1 MSKKIKYIVAIFI
14 ITLCSILFFNVNVA
28 DAVINFSG
36 YNSNYFNGGNRNKW
50 SSNMPSSLY
59 PIYTIIDD
67 TANSGF
73 LYFCREKGGGLRL
86 YTKPDSY
93 NGTPVIYGKPIDLV
107 GDGTTGVTIEG
118 TKYTTYNSAV
128 TNLETNLST
137 VEDKIIEVIGTL
149 QGNYKAFITGEGY
162 DNGFTENATEVLA
175 YTELKNGAGTT
186 INSSDIGQGYYLNN
200 AGTDISGTITGV
212 KLATKPTYS
221 VAENGDNKEVTNTV
235 ASYIMSAGKNWR
247 EIQDFGKGNYQT
259 TESDTTDIYDQQ
271 EALWLHKDTYG
282 EIYNIGDTYS
292 TTNTALYEEA
302 IAYKAFIDTVQQY
315 GYNPTI
321 TLQSSTPT
329 IIVNKN
335 DGTFTVGPYVANYL
349 NTNASY
355 NNRFSYIE
363 DMYIIDQ
370 NGNRIENVTIIK
382 SNGSGLEQYPSHGET
397 FFVKFSSATNP
408 TNITV
413 GADFAYL
420 KTTYAKYNELT
431 GSGNIVNWIGTMNI
445 ACNSGEFANQTEET
459 LAMDG
464 VYSGSEMISKG
475 YKLLN
480 GNDPVSNLNY
490 RITTGYWT
498 DIHYEIALKNNGTYQ
513 AQAAAE
519 VIATTRTWERVPRKA
534 TTSVKISM
542 QVGGKV
548 FVDVASGK
556 ETAVDGIYKSN
567 VDKAMPGVTVHLFSK
582 NSGKEIASTIT
593 DTNGQYV
600 FKGLNVLDQYYV
612 RFDYNGQ
619 YYEPTYYTT
628 PSNTGDYKNTSNGTD
643 YAETRVKL
651 NLRFASIGSSPE
663 NYDTRVGYDNQYER
677 DQIINSNY
685 NKTFSKMQLLGY
697 ELNSEG
703 KYVKTR
709 EAIIDSYCSKCNN
722 NQSHTTTE
730 DCYKTFGNLTPKY
743 RNANVQ
749 TLSELEKQMV
759 QYVKDCKIYSW
770 TKNNGTNLNNN
781 TDDSLNYYPLSNILV
796 LTNNGANVDVDTTTG
811 NVSTLNGINTA
822 IKIDEKSQYINQGYK
837 ERQEADVA
845 LREDVYTAKIEI
857 NGKYEDYIYRQREGK
872 TTEAEEKGW
881 EIGARIQD
889 GYYGTLYSR
898 EIYPSDYQFKVSDY
912 GKEFSGKY
920 NKTIEDELNIYVTYE
935 LKVMNRSMSIRTRID
950 EIVHYY
956 DSDYE
961 YIPNR
966 SYILL
971 PNGTKIENNSMKA
984 SNTSKYSSNT
994 TTNLNG
1000 YQTMYI
1006 AGLDGTYLDAGQT
1019 AKIYLTFRI
1028 KKDTINNQQWLKL
1041 DENAETA
1048 QAIGLGKESISE
1060 INGYSTLY
1068 KAGTEIPNIGKV
1080 GTNEVAGIVDV
1091 DSNPGNLNPNDVP
1104 KDGKIK
1110 YENFEDDT
1118 DKAPNLRVILY
1129 RGKDNA
1135 RIITGYVWED
1145 ERNLINNSQA
1155 TATGNG
1161 IRDDKETLINGVTV
1175 ELVELMDNGTEHIWR
1190 TYEYGTGT
1198 ANETKP
1204 IINVGKVVENY
1215 KFEGKTSGT
1224 YAFKSF
1230 VPGNYIVRF
1239 KYGDTVKT
1247 VLGNNSEATN
1257 ALIGKYGLSDNLK
1270 KLLNDV
1276 SYNGQD
1282 YKSTLY
1288 QTGLRT
1294 YNGKNTSKQYNYDIA
1309 KGDTALVSD
1318 AKDLY
1323 NIRLQVIDYSDGEIR
1338 NKFGELLASYTSI
1351 LVHNN
1356 PNADKNIIK
1365 AYLDEFMKYT
1375 AMTAETGIINMQVE
1389 YNTTTTANN
1398 SNNNKTTYHLANL
1411 DLGLEERPKA
1421 QIEINKDVKNLK
1433 ITLADGTV
1441 LFDATASADN
1451 LLWQPNPFSGAYE
1464 NNLMY
1469 IRTPREYGL
1478 VQPTMDQELMH
1489 GATVRITYEIT
1500 AKNIGEADYK
1510 EEQFYYTG
1518 KVGNKNTIV
1527 TTNAIQLVDYIPNN
1541 IQYYEV
1547 DNKDYWT
1554 VITAKELVDKG
1565 LVNAVFKEKL
1575 EKFNT
1580 IVTTTKTNT
1589 ALYPA
1594 IYTEKV
1600 AKNKANS
1607 VSVPI
1612 VLTQL
1617 ITAENKTA
1625 DLTYNNMV
1633 ELVAHSNTVGRKMAY
1648 SVPGSQ
1654 DPTQSKPGEIDAD
1667 VSTVRI
1673 LPPFGVILTYVIIAV
1688 ITIAGA
1694 AIIAGGIIFI
1704 KKKVLTK

>member
-1 MSKKIKYIVAIFI
+1 MSKKIKLIITTVFILFI
-14 ITLCSILFFNVNVA
+14 ILGIGTSSQAYTPAGFFPQREG
-28 DAVINFSG
+28 S
-36 YNSNYFNGGNRNKW
+36 
-50 SSNMPSSLY
+50 
-59 PIYTIIDD
+59 YT
-67 TANSGF
+67 
-73 LYFCREKGGGLRL
+73 YYCKQKGGGLRFFSGSL
-86 YTKPDSY
+86 SSTESQKHYTPITVNDSSTMEEYRLKINEILLEVKSEVANKVEQLGAQYKAYKIPNSNFNGNFGSEPQFGWIEEVHSVGLDTNSGRYGQEQLLSIVRGKYLATTPNYTKDKDYNVSY
-93 NGTPVIYGKPIDLV
+93 NKT
-107 GDGTTGVTIEG
+107 
-118 TKYTTYNSAV
+118 
-128 TNLETNLST
+128 
-137 VEDKIIEVIGTL
+137 
-149 QGNYKAFITGEGY
+149 
-162 DNGFTENATEVLA
+162 A
-175 YTELKNGAGTT
+175 YILT
-186 INSSDIGQGYYLNN
+186 
-200 AGTDISGTITGV
+200 
-212 KLATKPTYS
+212 
-221 VAENGDNKEVTNTV
+221 
-235 ASYIMSAGKNWR
+235 AGKNWLPT
-247 EIQDFGKGNYQT
+247 QYDKSNYQIT
-259 TESDTTDIYDQQ
+259 NSDNATEQDIQYALWKDKDFNEGQNWNYERINLYQ
-271 EALWLHKDTYG
+271 EAVEYEDF
-282 EIYNIGDTYS
+282 YNKYVK
-292 TTNTALYEEA
+292 N
-302 IAYKAFIDTVQQY
+302 
-315 GYNPTI
+315 GYNNNELKINLNT
-321 TLQSSTPT
+321 QTPT
-329 IIVNKN
+329 IIVNKLT
-335 DGTFTVGPYVANYL
+335 GTYIVGPYVMTYPDDP
-349 NTNASY
+349 
-355 NNRFSYIE
+355 RFSFVE
-363 DMYIIDQ
+363 DMYVRDQNNNIIDVKVISEK
-370 NGNRIENVTIIK
+370 GNKYPR
-382 SNGSGLEQYPSHGET
+382 SGES
-397 FFVKFSSATNP
+397 FFVEFSYNQNP
-408 TNITV
+408 TKISLC
-413 GADFAYL
+413 AKFAYL
-420 KTTYAKYNELT
+420 EEVKAKYERMVANNTPIYRYEGRVYAVTDRDTSRYVVSDNGGIPYTQLPGEWQLQFKDYNKTNPEARYKEVINYKVLYAKEIKLINTELT
-431 GSGNIVNWIGTMNI
+431 YNAQTPGKIYDGDKSRNWNI
-445 ACNSGEFANQTEET
+445 S
-459 LAMDG
+459 
-464 VYSGSEMISKG
+464 SE
-475 YKLLN
+475 
-480 GNDPVSNLNY
+480 
-490 RITTGYWT
+490 
-498 DIHYEIALKNNGTYQ
+498 
-513 AQAAAE
+513 
-519 VIATTRTWERVPRKA
+519 
-534 TTSVKISM
+534 VKSTAFIDISM
-542 QVGGKV
+542 KIGGKV
-548 FVDVASGK
+548 FVDVATGK
-556 ETAVDGIYKSN
+556 ETAVDGKYTS
-567 VDKAMPGVTVHLFSK
+567 VDKPMPGVVVHLFSK
-582 NSGKEIASTIT
+582 TYGREIASTVT
-593 DTNGQYV
+593 NANGQYV
-600 FKGLNVLDQYYV
+600 FQGLNVLEQYYV
-612 RFDYNGQ
+612 KFDYNGQ

-651 NLRFASIGSSPE
+651 NLRFGSIGSSPE

-709 EAIIDSYCSKCNN
+709 DAIINSYCNKCNN
-722 NQSHTTTE
+722 NQTHTVTE
-730 DCYKTFGNLTPKY
+730 DCYKTFGNLTEKY

-759 QYVKDCKIYSW
+759 QYVKDCKMYSW
-770 TKNNGTNLNNN
+770 TKNNGTNKSINS
-781 TDDSLNYYPLSNILV
+781 DDVIDYYPSSSILVISNSCDKITGQIIKYNNVKTGGNNLSNYSSIIGV
-796 LTNNGANVDVDTTTG
+796 IGG
-811 NVSTLNGINTA
+811 S
-822 IKIDEKSQYINQGYK
+822 IDEKSQFINQGYK

-1080 GTNEVAGIVDV
+1080 GTNAVAGIVDV

-1215 KFEGKTSGT
+1215 KFEGKTTGT

-1230 VPGNYIVRF
+1230 VPGNYTVRF

-1257 ALIGKYGLSDNLK
+1257 ALIDKYGLSNNLK

-1288 QTGLRT
+1288 QTGLGT

-1323 NIRLQVIDYSDGEIR
+1323 NRRLQVIDYSDGEIR

-1351 LVHNN
+1351 LIHNN

-1365 AYLDEFMKYT
+1365 AYLDEFVKYT

-1451 LLWQPNPFSGAYE
+1451 LLWQPNPLSGAYDQ

-1694 AIIAGGIIFI
+1694 AIISGGIIFI